1 MLPEIFFKVSGI
13 LGKSIGNFGPPLFF
27 HLFCLFYCIFMW
39 QFLDNLHEFF
49 FKSFWEKKCF
59 WLLQKWRKF
68 SDISAIFDGISGNFG
83 LFLTRSKYRA
93 FLGKVSR
100 PMLLKFPS
108 EFQIKY
114 RAKYEVSANMATLN
128 IDNVCIVSWCT
139 RDVM

>member
-1 MLPEIFFKVSGI
+1 
-13 LGKSIGNFGPPLFF
+13 
-27 HLFCLFYCIFMW
+27 MW

-114 RAKYEVSANMATLN
+114 RAKYEISANMATLFIFFQKWREIWIQN
-128 IDNVCIVSWCT
+128 GDFEKTIILMGFFFLFSSSYMSLSLVT
-139 RDVM
+139 LMTFY